1 MVEVRKVFDSSGMCQ
16 FLDQVNAL
24 SELSHKNRLTYI
36 GEGSVTVQTAELVTR
51 DVNR

>member
-1 MVEVRKVFDSSGMCQ
+1 MFSSSGMCQ

-36 GEGSVTVQTAELVTR
+36 GEGSVTVQTAELTTR
-51 DVNR
+51 DVSR